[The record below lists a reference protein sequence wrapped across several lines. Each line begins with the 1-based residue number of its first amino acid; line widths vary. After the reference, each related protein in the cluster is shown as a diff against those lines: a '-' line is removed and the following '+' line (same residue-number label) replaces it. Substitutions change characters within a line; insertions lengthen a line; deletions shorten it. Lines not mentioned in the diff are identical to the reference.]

1 LTCREVTEGELFVQ
15 FVGGVVYI
23 VVFNLLAAL
32 FSFYIYPSIQL
43 ALVKANQS
51 FPTDKPETQYTRFE
65 SWSYGYLVKV
75 LCDNCYDILFGKRRE
90 RILDMVTPW

>member
-1 LTCREVTEGELFVQ
+1 
-15 FVGGVVYI
+15 VYI

-43 ALVKANQS
+43 ALVKVDPS

-65 SWSYGYLVKV
+65 SWSYGSRSFVTTAMTSSL
-75 LCDNCYDILFGKRRE
+75 GKGE
-90 RILDMVTPW
+90 KEY